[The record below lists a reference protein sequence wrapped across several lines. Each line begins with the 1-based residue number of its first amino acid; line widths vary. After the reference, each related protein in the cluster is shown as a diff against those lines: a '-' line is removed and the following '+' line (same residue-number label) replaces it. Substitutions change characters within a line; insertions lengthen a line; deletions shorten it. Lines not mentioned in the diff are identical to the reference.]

1 MNLNPADA
9 AELTE
14 ALQFIAGWLGSDPG
28 RLSASFRDY
37 VGDPAYSLQ
46 DLHTD
51 LARFVFLL
59 GGDGEELFGTRQ
71 TTPPPA

>member
-1 MNLNPADA
+1 MNLDPADT
-9 AELTE
+9 AELAE
-14 ALQFIAGWLGSDPG
+14 ALLFIAGWLGRDPD

-59 GGDGEELFGTRQ
+59 GGDDGEELSGTRG
-71 TTPPPA
+71 TGPSA